1 MLYPTTSQTVGPYL
15 HIGLSGLNCADL
27 TAGLTALDTPPVVIE
42 GRVTDG
48 QGKPVPDGMIEIWQA
63 DAQGVYQHPDDP
75 RYAGPDAAKSGFTGF
90 GRLPTEPDGSF
101 RITTIKPGRVAGPDG
116 TLQAPHLVVSLF
128 MRGLLKHLSTRMYFP
143 DETQAN
149 EQDWILQQVPAAR
162 RATLVAQ
169 AGYNGTLRW
178 NVNLQGAGETVFFD
192 I

>member
-75 RYAGPDAAKSGFTGF
+75 RYSGADAAKSGFTGF

-143 DETQAN
+143 DEAQAN

-169 AGYNGTLRW
+169 AGDNGTLRW

>member
-27 TAGLTALDTPPVVIE
+27 TAGQSDLGAAAVVIE

-48 QGKPVPDGMIEIWQA
+48 QGHPVPDGLIEIWQA
-63 DAQGVYQHPDDP
+63 DARGVYQHPDDP
-75 RYAGPDAAKSGFTGF
+75 GYSATDAARCGFTGF
-90 GRLPTEPDGSF
+90 GRMPTEPDGTF
-101 RITTIKPGRVAGPDG
+101 RFTTIKPGRVAGPNG

-143 DETQAN
+143 DEAQAN
-149 EQDWILQQVPAAR
+149 EQDWILLQVPAAR
-162 RATLVAQ
+162 RPTLVAQ
-169 AGYNGTLRW
+169 PSDSGVLRW
-178 NVNLQGAGETVFFD
+178 DVALQGAGETVFFD

>member
-27 TAGLTALDTPPVVIE
+27 SAGLPDQGAPKVVIE
-42 GRVTDG
+42 GRVIDG
-48 QGKPVPDGMIEIWQA
+48 QGNPVPDGMIEIWQA
-63 DAQGVYQHPDDP
+63 DARGVYQHPDDP
-75 RYAGPDAAKSGFTGF
+75 GYAGADDARSAFTGF

-101 RITTIKPGRVAGPDG
+101 RFTTIKPGRVAGPG
-116 TLQAPHLVVSLF
+116 GSLQAPHLVVSLF

-143 DETQAN
+143 DEAQAN
-149 EQDWILQQVPAAR
+149 EEDWILQQVPAAR

-169 AGYNGTLRW
+169 RVENGELRW
-178 NVNLQGAGETVFFD
+178 EVVLQGKGETVFFD